1 VWLRK
6 ARGSL
11 IDGDTLK
18 ARRELVEA
26 VRSGM
31 GYPEAH
37 AMLGLLLQRV
47 NSKYALLETKVAA
60 DLNPGDWLARRDLVS
75 GLVDARLDEPATRE
89 LERLKQALPTWR
101 NDSTTVALE
110 ARLAVRRAPA
120 SGVAVFGPGGMR

>member
-1 VWLRK
+1 LRK

-26 VRSGM
+26 VRTGM

-60 DLNPGDWLARRDLVS
+60 DLKPDDWLARRDLVN
-75 GLVDARLDEPATRE
+75 GLVDARLDEPATRQ
-89 LERLKQALPTWR
+89 LERLKMIMPDWR
-101 NDSTTVALE
+101 RDTVAVSLE
-110 ARLAVRRAPA
+110 QRLAMRRSPS
-120 SGVAVFGPGGMR
+120 SGIATFGSGGGH